1 MKVQI
6 YAKGGF
12 KLIKK
17 DLNRRKAIR
26 GRCLNCVAWSPK
38 AVENCFAVDECQLY
52 PYRLGVGKQDAQARA
67 KAIREYCLVFCCVGQ
82 SYEVQKCVS
91 KFCPL
96 FPYRKTITDRSV
108 ECV

>member
-12 KLIKK
+12 KLKTK

-26 GRCLNCVAWSPK
+26 ERCMNCSEWSPK
-38 AVENCFAVDECQLY
+38 EVENCFADDCQLY
-52 PYRLGVGKQDAQARA
+52 PYRSGQGKQDPKARS
-67 KAIREYCLVFCCVGQ
+67 KAIRGYCLWCCAGQ

-91 KFCPL
+91 RYCSL
-96 FPYRKTITDRSV
+96 FPYRQARTDKSV
-108 ECV
+108 ECA